1 MSFWVILALTC
12 LSGIIVAFG
21 LFNQVAA
28 ITQRRRSFK
37 GIVFKFLGLI
47 PLFLAIRG
55 SHDEV
60 VSISVSFFV
69 TASITLVFLTL
80 ARKRL
85 LR

>member
-1 MSFWVILALTC
+1 MSFWGILALTC
-12 LSGIIVAFG
+12 LSGITVAFG
-21 LFNQVAA
+21 LFKQVSA
-28 ITQRRRSFK
+28 IIQKRRTYS
-37 GIVFKFLGLI
+37 GIIIKFVGLT

-55 SHDEV
+55 SHGEV